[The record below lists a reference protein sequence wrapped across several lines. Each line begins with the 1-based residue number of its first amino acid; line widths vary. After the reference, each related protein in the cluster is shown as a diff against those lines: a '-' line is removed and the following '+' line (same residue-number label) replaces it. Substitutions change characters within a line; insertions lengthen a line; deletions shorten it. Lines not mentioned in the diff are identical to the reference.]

1 MRERMVGRA
10 LAAVLAAIA
19 LAVLALMAT
28 PSGAAAGYTSCTF
41 SSGTVRLFMAEGR
54 VVRLFAVDGRI
65 EYADLGNNQ
74 LKGQCGSATVRNTY
88 RVRITEEVA
97 GTTRLQFDQQLQRF
111 GPGKGWEP
119 SGISEIEV
127 YLGTLEQVWLM
138 GTQTSNRIV
147 IGSGGV
153 NFNGD
158 GDVDLIGTR
167 LRQIYAFLNDADDS
181 VDARGGKG
189 TGDAWMPGSA
199 SALRLAVDASGGDDM
214 IYGTNARDIVYG
226 RLGEDRIHGRGGRD
240 ELRGGSHDD
249 VVHGGTGADLI
260 DPGPWFDTVNGG
272 KGDDRIEAYDNAA
285 DTISGGTGRDE
296 ARVDPEDT
304 VTGVESVTVLPG

>member
-1 MRERMVGRA
+1 MVGRA
-10 LAAVLAAIA
+10 LAAVLAALIWA
-19 LAVLALMAT
+19 TVVLVAT

-41 SSGTVRLFMAEGR
+41 SSGTVRLYMATGR

-74 LKGQCGSATVRNTY
+74 LKGQCGSATVRNTQ

-97 GTTRLQFDQQLQRF
+97 GTSRLQFDQQLQRF
-111 GPGKGWEP
+111 GPGKGWES
-119 SGISEIEV
+119 SGINEIEV

-138 GTQTSNRIV
+138 GTQTRNRIV

-158 GDVDLIGTR
+158 GDVDLIGSR
-167 LRQIYAFLNDADDS
+167 LRQIYVFLNDADDS
-181 VDARGGKG
+181 VDARGGRG
-189 TGDAWMPGSA
+189 TGDQWMPGSA
-199 SALRLAVDASGGDDM
+199 SALRLVVYASGGDDV
-214 IYGTNARDIVYG
+214 IYGTNAADVLDG
-226 RLGEDRIHGRGGRD
+226 NLGEDLIYGRGGRD

-249 VVHGGTGADLI
+249 FVHGGTGADLI
-260 DPGPWFDTVNGG
+260 DPGPWFDTVYGG
-272 KGDDRIEAYDNAA
+272 AGDDRIEAYDNSA
-285 DTISGGTGRDE
+285 DRISGGTGSDR
-296 ARVDPEDT
+296 ASVDPEDA